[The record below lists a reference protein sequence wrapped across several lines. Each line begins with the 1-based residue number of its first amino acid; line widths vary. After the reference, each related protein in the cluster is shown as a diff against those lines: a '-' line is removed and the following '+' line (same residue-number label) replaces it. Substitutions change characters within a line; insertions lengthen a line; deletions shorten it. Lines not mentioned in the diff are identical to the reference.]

1 MNTSQQETLKET
13 LNVAVVGAGLFGQVH
28 LNAYAQ
34 HANANLKLVCDL
46 DAKRRRQVEK
56 EFGAQTCDDYRAV
69 LEDETIDA
77 VSVVTPDFLHREIVT
92 AMLQAGKHVIVEKP
106 LATTVADAR
115 AMVKAAQ
122 KSGKTLMVDFHNR
135 WNPPFAEAKKRI
147 AAGEFGEPVMAA
159 GRLSNTLFVPL
170 KMLAWAGQ
178 SGPHWFLFPHIMDVV
193 CWLFDREPQRVT
205 AIGRKGILSAR
216 GIDTYDAIQTLV
228 EFEDCSATF
237 DTSWIIPETF
247 PSIVDFSC
255 VLFGTKGRL
264 EVARPYQ
271 LEVTGPKRNETPFVG
286 ALGNFYGR
294 WDGWQLAPITH
305 FVDCLLENRAPICK
319 PEEAFRNTALICA
332 VEKSIETGKTAKVE
346 KL

>member
-1 MNTSQQETLKET
+1 
-13 LNVAVVGAGLFGQVH
+13 
-28 LNAYAQ
+28 
-34 HANANLKLVCDL
+34 
-46 DAKRRRQVEK
+46 
-56 EFGAQTCDDYRAV
+56 
-69 LEDETIDA
+69 
-77 VSVVTPDFLHREIVT
+77 
-92 AMLQAGKHVIVEKP
+92 
-106 LATTVADAR
+106 
-115 AMVKAAQ
+115 
-122 KSGKTLMVDFHNR
+122 
-135 WNPPFAEAKKRI
+135 
-147 AAGEFGEPVMAA
+147 
-159 GRLSNTLFVPL
+159 
-170 KMLAWAGQ
+170 
-178 SGPHWFLFPHIMDVV
+178 MDVV

-264 EVARPYQ
+264 EVARPHQ